1 MVKPEIVKPAIT
13 GKEKFKG
20 YFIYIIIIMPGIYMA
35 E

>member
-20 YFIYIIIIMPGIYMA
+20 YFIYVIIVIMDICMA
-35 E
+35 